1 MYSIDSPTS
10 RTDLDKLLHN
20 QDSVRNNLQIGA
32 KTTTIITNSI
42 KELNK
47 RLTRG

>member
-20 QDSVRNNLQIGA
+20 QDSERNNLQIGA
-32 KTTTIITNSI
+32 KNINIQTNSI